1 MIKAPSSDIYRE
13 FSAPRVTFL
22 LQSGDIPKRGV
33 NIKSIECPS
42 GNASADDCPWEKRS
56 GSIRDFPEYGVE
68 ECSNCHL
75 VTHEQDLREFIDYQ
89 SGSMHSWAAG
99 YGGTLETPKEDIS
112 RRVEAIRSLSQS
124 HNVKRILD
132 FGSGNGEMIA
142 ALSEHFTVEG
152 LEPEEQARV
161 KCISEG
167 KKVSASIDELT
178 KSSARFDLV
187 VLFHVVEHFYS
198 PKVEIAR
205 IYDLLNPGGYLIIE
219 TPNSEDAL
227 LTEYQNEAFSNF
239 TYWSHHPMLHSRVS
253 LSNLVT
259 AAGFSN
265 IEAKTVQRYG
275 LANHLYWMTH
285 QKAGGHVYWENKFSP
300 STEMSYALDLIKQG
314 KADTL
319 WLKAEKPVN
328 SNSEAESRKE

>member
-1 MIKAPSSDIYRE
+1 M
-13 FSAPRVTFL
+13 
-22 LQSGDIPKRGV
+22 KRGLKV
-33 NIKSIECPS
+33 KSIECPS
-42 GNASADDCPWEKRS
+42 GNASADNCPWKKRN

-68 ECSNCHL
+68 ECSDCQL
-75 VTHEQDLREFIDYQ
+75 VTHERDLREFIDYQ

-112 RRVEAIRSLSQS
+112 RRVEAIINLSQS
-124 HNVKRILD
+124 HKINRILD

-142 ALSEHFTVEG
+142 ALSDHFTIEG

-167 KKVSASIDELT
+167 KKVSASIEELT
-178 KSSARFDLV
+178 NSSAKFDLIA
-187 VLFHVVEHFYS
+187 LFHVVEHFYN
-198 PKVEIAR
+198 PKIEFAR
-205 IYDLLNPGGYLIIE
+205 IYDLLNPGGLLIIE

-227 LTEYQNEAFSNF
+227 LTDYQNEAFSNF

-259 AAGFSN
+259 SAGFCN
-265 IEAKTVQRYG
+265 LDVKTVQRYG
-275 LANHLYWMTH
+275 LSNHLYWMTH

-300 STEMSYALDLIKQG
+300 STEASYAQDLIKQG